1 MCGIPGVEMKGTL
14 EDWNDLLTKTENLK
28 TMLAPVMDELLL
40 EDWFKSTLNT
50 LTKLIDTF
58 KGKDCIHSTLAS
70 TPPWLSYQ
78 IRF

>member
-28 TMLAPVMDELLL
+28 TMLAPVMEELLL

-58 KGKDCIHSTLAS
+58 KGKDCM
-70 TPPWLSYQ
+70 Q
-78 IRF
+78 

>member
-1 MCGIPGVEMKGTL
+1 MCGIPGVDMKGTL
-14 EDWNDLLTKTENLK
+14 EDWNDLLTKTEDLK

-58 KGKDCIHSTLAS
+58 KGKDCM
-70 TPPWLSYQ
+70 Q
-78 IRF
+78 

>member
-14 EDWNDLLTKTENLK
+14 EDWNDLLTKTEDLK

-58 KGKDCIHSTLAS
+58 KGKDCM
-70 TPPWLSYQ
+70 Q
-78 IRF
+78 

>member
-14 EDWNDLLTKTENLK
+14 EDWNDLLNKTENLK

-40 EDWFKSTLNT
+40 EDWFKSTLKT

-58 KGKDCIHSTLAS
+58 KGKDCIH
-70 TPPWLSYQ
+70 
-78 IRF
+78 R

>member
-14 EDWNDLLTKTENLK
+14 EDWNDLLNKTENLK

-40 EDWFKSTLNT
+40 EDWFISTLNT

-58 KGKDCIHSTLAS
+58 KGKDCM
-70 TPPWLSYQ
+70 Q
-78 IRF
+78 

>member
-58 KGKDCIHSTLAS
+58 KGKDCM
-70 TPPWLSYQ
+70 Q
-78 IRF
+78 

>member
-28 TMLAPVMDELLL
+28 AMLAPVMDELLL

-58 KGKDCIHSTLAS
+58 KGKDCM
-70 TPPWLSYQ
+70 Q
-78 IRF
+78 

>member
-1 MCGIPGVEMKGTL
+1 MKGTL
-14 EDWNDLLTKTENLK
+14 EDWNDLLTKTEDLK

-58 KGKDCIHSTLAS
+58 KGKDCM
-70 TPPWLSYQ
+70 Q
-78 IRF
+78 